1 MKPENIE
8 KICQLV
14 FDAIIEQK
22 DGAPFF
28 NYDGI
33 KVGYCTYRQQE
44 ITVCFTVGNDHE
56 LIGFEM
62 KMPAV
67 SKYDLIQR
75 CTYNLFEK
83 EVKNLV
89 KMYLERGIE
98 KLKTKTE
105 NPETKEN

>member
-8 KICQLV
+8 KICQSV
-14 FDAIIEQK
+14 FDAIIKQK
-22 DGAPFF
+22 DEAPFF

-33 KVGYCTYRQQE
+33 RVGYCVYRHQE
-44 ITVCFTVGNDHE
+44 ITVCFTVGNDQE

-62 KMPAV
+62 RMPVV
-67 SKYDLIQR
+67 SKDDLIQR

-89 KMYLERGIE
+89 KMYLERAIE

-105 NPETKEN
+105 NPETKES

>member
-1 MKPENIE
+1 MMNPENIE
-8 KICQLV
+8 KICQSV

-33 KVGYCTYRQQE
+33 KVGYCVYRQQE
-44 ITVCFTVGNDHE
+44 ITVCFTVGNDQD
-56 LIGFEM
+56 LVSFEM
-62 KMPAV
+62 KFPVIM
-67 SKYDLIQR
+67 KDEYI
-75 CTYNLFEK
+75 YNLFEK